1 MKKVLCSALVAIM
14 LLCMTACGSSVAGHY
29 DFESMESDGIK
40 ITAQSLKDMGAEMEL
55 FIELE
60 EDGTGTMANEG
71 EVIEMGWE
79 DGEIWPAEDPEDRVA
94 FTIDGDTLTME
105 QDGVKMVFK
114 KLCSYNIDDCPRQE
128 YNIRKLSASA

>member
-29 DFESMESDGIK
+29 DFESMESGGMK
-40 ITAQSLKDMGAEMEL
+40 ITAQSLKDMGAEMEMY
-55 FIELE
+55 IELE

-79 DGEIWPAEDPEDRVA
+79 DGEIWPADDPDDRVA
-94 FTIDGDTLTME
+94 FTIDGDTLSME
-105 QDGVKMVFK
+105 QDGIKMVFK
-114 KLCSYNIDDCPRQE
+114 K
-128 YNIRKLSASA
+128 